1 MSHDDLPHLPLF
13 LLNTVLFPEDRLPLR
28 VFEARYL
35 DMVSA
40 CFKAERPF
48 GICLIRRGQEVGE
61 PAEPVGVGTL
71 AFIEQW
77 EMPQAG
83 MLHILVRGGGRF
95 QVERAYQEHK
105 LAYADARLLEEEA
118 QIPVPVEFSPLAR
131 LLQQVIAQNPS
142 PLIPVPHRLDDA
154 SWVGMRLAQLL
165 PVPSE
170 IKQGWLEHR
179 TPLARLQAI
188 QETLK
193 QMAAPA

>member
-1 MSHDDLPHLPLF
+1 MSQDDLAHLPLF

-40 CFKAERPF
+40 CLKAERPF
-48 GICLIRRGQEVGE
+48 GVCLIRRGQEVGE

-71 AFIEQW
+71 AFIEEW

-95 QVERAYQEHK
+95 QIERPYQEHK
-105 LAYADARLLEEEA
+105 LAYADVRLFAEEA
-118 QIPVPVEFSPLAR
+118 QLAVPEEFSPLAR
-131 LLQQVIAQNPS
+131 LLQQVIAQSPS
-142 PLIPVPHRLDDA
+142 PLIPAPHRLDDA

-170 IKQGWLEHR
+170 VKQDWLEHR

-193 QMAAPA
+193 RLAASA